1 MSVHFKDICELVFFY
16 LECVSSRMKTT
27 HENNVSV
34 AWSLSSCEQHCLYR
48 SVVFFLK
55 LCYLKQSLYFITE
68 LSSILSLLVTVVS
81 IAY

>member
-48 SVVFFLK
+48 SVVFFLNYVISNK
-55 LCYLKQSLYFITE
+55 VC
-68 LSSILSLLVTVVS
+68 ILLPSYPVF
-81 IAY
+81 